1 MDTIQLKAT
10 KRTEIGKKATK
21 AIRRNEMVPCVL
33 YGEKENIH
41 FQIEEKKLK
50 NLVYTPNVYIV
61 ELDIDGE
68 TVEAIMQD
76 IQFHPVSDH
85 ILHVDFYKIND
96 KKAFKIA
103 IPVELQGIA
112 EGVKAGGQMHL
123 IQRKLKVKGLKK
135 DLPNTIVINVE
146 HLIIGKIIKVS
157 DITVENLQLLN
168 AEDAIV
174 CAVKATRKAVSLENE
189 EESTEE
195 TTEAEST
202 TDEAN
207 KE

>member
-146 HLIIGKIIKVS
+146 HLTIGKIIKVS
-157 DITVENLQLLN
+157 DIDVENLKLLN
-168 AEDAIV
+168 AKDAIV
-174 CAVKATRKAVSLENE
+174 CAVKATRKAISIEQQE
-189 EESTEE
+189 IEE